1 MEYNKPDVV
10 ITSGASAFFGAVGR
24 FCVMFF
30 ASSAIGVLLGLISA
44 LVGNQ
49 VNKVTWHS
57 ESSH

>member
-49 VNKVTWHS
+49 VNKVT
-57 ESSH
+57 